1 MTPCFRSDWSKQC
14 HDHREGIPNLS
25 LWMSEL
31 SERSM
36 DMSTNT
42 PPRIVIVGGGPG
54 GLTLA
59 RILQTRGFAVTV
71 FEQEH
76 SPDERPQGGSLDL
89 HPRSGQYALSLAGL
103 TEQFR
108 ARARY
113 QDQGTRLLDKT
124 GAVLFEEGEDD
135 RPEIDRT
142 ELRAML
148 LNSLDPEV
156 VRWGHRVDSIR
167 PLDEG
172 VHELIFADGRAAT
185 FDLVVGADGAW
196 SRVRPMLS
204 DVRPTYTGVT
214 VVEMGI
220 DTVDQR
226 HPEIAELV
234 GRGSMTARSD
244 GKALI
249 AQRNGHGYIRIY
261 VALRVEEG
269 WAASAGI
276 DFSQPDAARAGLI
289 SLFPDWNADL
299 LGLIRSCDDHFTV
312 RPLYMLPIGHTW
324 NFHPGVTLLGDAAHL
339 MSPFAGQGVNL
350 AMLDAADLAVAISE
364 SSSLEEAVRGYEQ
377 TMFARA
383 RVAAEASAKG
393 LEMAMA
399 NGTPRR
405 FQVQEGMVV

>member
-1 MTPCFRSDWSKQC
+1 MPK
-14 HDHREGIPNLS
+14 
-25 LWMSEL
+25 
-31 SERSM
+31 
-36 DMSTNT
+36 NT
-42 PPRIVIVGGGPG
+42 PPRIAIVGGGPG

-59 RILQTRGFAVTV
+59 RILQTRGIATSV
-71 FEQEH
+71 FEQER

-89 HPRSGQYALSLAGL
+89 HPRSGQYAVSLAGL

-108 ARARY
+108 ALARY

-124 GAVLFEEGEDD
+124 GAVLFEEGDDD

-148 LNSLDPEV
+148 LNSLALDV
-156 VRWGHRVDSIR
+156 VHWGHRLDSIR
-167 PLDEG
+167 PLGDG
-172 VHELIFADGRAAT
+172 VHELVFASGRTAA

-196 SRVRPMLS
+196 SRVRPILS
-204 DVRPTYTGVT
+204 DVTPTYTGVT

-220 DTVDQR
+220 DNVDQR

-234 GRGSMTARSD
+234 GRGSMSARSD

-249 AQRNGHGYIRIY
+249 TQRNGHGYIRIY
-261 VALRVEEG
+261 AALRVVEG

-276 DFSQPDAARAGLI
+276 DFSQPDVARAGLI
-289 SLFPDWNADL
+289 SLFADWDVGL
-299 LGLIRSCDDHFTV
+299 LGLIRSCDDQFVV

-324 NFHPGVTLLGDAAHL
+324 NFHAGATLLGDAAHL

-350 AMLDAADLAVAISE
+350 AMQDAAELAIAISE
-364 SSSLEEAVRGYEQ
+364 GSGLEEAVRYYEQ
-377 TMFARA
+377 RMFVRSK
-383 RVAAEASAKG
+383 RAAEASAEG

-399 NGTPRR
+399 SGAPRR
-405 FQVQEGMVV
+405 FQAPEGKVV